1 MIQWLDPVSGDL
13 RRVCVIY
20 ILFYIEVVCVA
31 CHAFSAQ
38 TRTYAIMG
46 GLVGLCSVFLGSELA
61 LLSLMS
67 RGVNVPHSLKPDQA
81 PWNGSE
87 RGEEEYTD
95 TKVPMIVRDDKKHRE
110 KPARSGLHLGKLND

>member
-1 MIQWLDPVSGDL
+1 
-13 RRVCVIY
+13 
-20 ILFYIEVVCVA
+20 
-31 CHAFSAQ
+31 
-38 TRTYAIMG
+38 MG
-46 GLVGLCSVFLGSELA
+46 CAPYLTLGSELA

-67 RGVNVPHSLKPDQA
+67 RRVNVPHLLKPDQA

-87 RGEEEYTD
+87 REEEYID